1 MKNIKI
7 YDDMTL
13 TSWDKKL
20 EGTIR
25 YWNYDEINKGAII
38 SISGEFRDGMEIAK
52 FILPSLAENTAF
64 FIIDFSN
71 FKYTGG
77 DDFFNWYYFLKD
89 FYSDISLIES
99 DNGFPNRLSTLFPKD
114 NIVLVYSALCKS
126 AIVSLIEDEDLVEL
140 NNKCFN
146 SVNNAL
152 DFIVRGSL
160 NIENYTKEI
169 P

>member
-1 MKNIKI
+1 M
-7 YDDMTL
+7 
-13 TSWDKKL
+13 
-20 EGTIR
+20 
-25 YWNYDEINKGAII
+25 
-38 SISGEFRDGMEIAK
+38 
-52 FILPSLAENTAF
+52 
-64 FIIDFSN
+64 
-71 FKYTGG
+71 
-77 DDFFNWYYFLKD
+77 
-89 FYSDISLIES
+89 
-99 DNGFPNRLSTLFPKD
+99 
-114 NIVLVYSALCKS
+114 YSALCKS